1 MFGKKKWIVI
11 VAVFYLFIY
20 FLPGDQL
27 AGPVHQMKYRGLT
40 AENEKLQW
48 VNQASLESAVAAQKA
63 MANFHPQNS
72 PVVFCG
78 L

>member
-1 MFGKKKWIVI
+1 MFGEKRKIVI
-11 VAVFYLFIY
+11 VAMLYLFIY

-27 AGPVHQMKYRGLT
+27 AGPVHHMKCRGLT
-40 AENEKLQW
+40 AENENQQW
-48 VNQASLESAVAAQKA
+48 VNQASLKSTVAARKA
-63 MANFHPQNS
+63 TANFHPQYS